1 MRTRSSRFFVAES
14 VIGAGWSAA
23 TSGLVAVLLLS
34 ACPQAGMPAAAED
47 AGLPPILEAGMPIR
61 TVGLFAS
68 CTPEGAGYT
77 DVRCQDGLR
86 CATVLVGDP
95 ASGQGA
101 LTQCVPIP
109 KAGEA
114 LTEGKACAF
123 DREAQPQTEPRRFW
137 DQCAAGLIC
146 APTPQNGLQCRRP
159 CEIRQHGTCG
169 KKELCVL
176 PTQVSGLSYCSSQ
189 DGCQP
194 VAPQSGCPRG
204 GDGQTLNCY
213 VLGDSKNTGT
223 VCLAKQPWGQSDG
236 QLDSSCERSWSCA
249 AGLACVTKVGR
260 EQTCRPYCTLP
271 ERPDGGTPPDGGT
284 EVRCMGMLG
293 TCNPIV
299 GYERVGRCY

>member
-23 TSGLVAVLLLS
+23 MSGLVAVLLLS
-34 ACPQAGMPAAAED
+34 ACPQAGMPEAAED

-169 KKELCVL
+169 KKRAVR
-176 PTQVSGLSYCSSQ
+176 TA
-189 DGCQP
+189 D
-194 VAPQSGCPRG
+194 
-204 GDGQTLNCY
+204 
-213 VLGDSKNTGT
+213 
-223 VCLAKQPWGQSDG
+223 
-236 QLDSSCERSWSCA
+236 
-249 AGLACVTKVGR
+249 AGLGTKLLLVSRWLSAGGSAEWLSARWRWSDAELLCAGR
-260 EQTCRPYCTLP
+260 
-271 ERPDGGTPPDGGT
+271 
-284 EVRCMGMLG
+284 
-293 TCNPIV
+293 
-299 GYERVGRCY
+299 